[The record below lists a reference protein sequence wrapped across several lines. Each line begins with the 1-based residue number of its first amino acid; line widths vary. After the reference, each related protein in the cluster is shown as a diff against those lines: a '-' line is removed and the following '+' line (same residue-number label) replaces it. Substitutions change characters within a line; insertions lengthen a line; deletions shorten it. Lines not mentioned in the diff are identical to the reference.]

1 MFFYE
6 VLISVVC
13 RFSSSV
19 FIIKVLKL
27 SFFIIKNAP
36 SYGFT
41 VKYVCV
47 FIYITHAQT
56 KLLDI
61 LLALCSVHSTSTLF
75 TTFYILLFHYFKI
88 KVSNKKQTEHLVLDV
103 PFMTSDSFFEAAA
116 PQGFLESSRNA
127 QQPSGSCSL
136 WLLRASR
143 AAVVAEL
150 LVGHQTIGD
159 GQQV

>member
-1 MFFYE
+1 MC
-6 VLISVVC
+6 I
-13 RFSSSV
+13 
-19 FIIKVLKL
+19 
-27 SFFIIKNAP
+27 
-36 SYGFT
+36 
-41 VKYVCV
+41 YVCV
-47 FIYITHAQT
+47 CTYITHAQT

-61 LLALCSVHSTSTLF
+61 LLALCSVHSASTLF

-88 KVSNKKQTEHLVLDV
+88 EVSNKKQTEHLVLDV

-136 WLLRASR
+136 WLLRAPCLHSLLCASR

-150 LVGHQTIGD
+150 LVGHQTISD